1 MPQVSIVVPI
11 YNVERYLSYC
21 LDTLCAQTLHDI
33 EIICVNDGST
43 DHSAAIAEAH
53 ASLDDRIRVIN
64 KPNGGLSSAR
74 NAGIDAARGDFLMFV
89 DSDDYLAEE
98 ACESVV
104 STFESNNADIVTFGA
119 HCVPKKTNNDWLDC
133 VLSPRDKVYHE
144 FTEELLFV
152 ESSRPFAWRTA
163 VRKQFIDAY
172 ELRFD
177 EDVPFGEDQ
186 VFHFDIYPLARTTV
200 LISDKLYY
208 YRLSRK
214 DSLMSTFANS
224 SKWRVPKHIDIVDAI
239 LTHWDKRGLMDLC
252 PVRLMDWILDFLCY
266 DLFRLPIDQQK
277 ECLAKLGGIFESH
290 FEDAVTTA
298 NTIFPVMGDIVRTS
312 IELANGSRHD
322 IPRSLARNYTRF
334 RIGLLTMMRN
344 WFHELFSEDE
354 KGHVEDQLENFTE
367 HLENEEALS
376 NSLVKLIA
384 QIGCQTCL
392 HQADNTRLAR

>member
-21 LDTLCAQTLHDI
+21 LDTLCKQTLHDI

-43 DHSAAIAEAH
+43 DLSAAIAEAH
-53 ASLDDRIRVIN
+53 ASLDDRIRIIN

-74 NAGIDAARGDFLMFV
+74 NAGIDAAQGDYLMFV
-89 DSDDYLAEE
+89 DSDDYLAEK
-98 ACESVV
+98 ACESIV

-119 HCVPKKTNNDWLDC
+119 HCVPQKTNNDWLDC

-144 FTEELLFV
+144 FTEELLFA

-163 VRKQFIDAY
+163 VRKQFIDAH

-177 EDVPFGEDQ
+177 EGVPFGEDQ
-186 VFHFDIYPLARTTV
+186 VFHFDIYPLARTTA

-224 SKWRVPKHIDIVDAI
+224 SKWRVPKHIDIVDTI

-252 PVRLMDWILDFLCY
+252 PVRLMDWILEFLCY

-277 ECLAKLGGIFESH
+277 ECLAKLGSTLESH
-290 FEDAVTTA
+290 FEDAVATA

-334 RIGLLTMMRN
+334 RIGLLAMTRN
-344 WFHELFSEDE
+344 WLHGLFPKDE
-354 KGHVEDQLENFTE
+354 KGHVEEEVENLTE
-367 HLENEEALS
+367 RIESEEALT

-384 QIGCQTCL
+384 QTRCQTCL
-392 HQADNTRLAR
+392 SQVDNT